1 METGIAGLATGIG
14 NQTLNGTLDNP
25 LNSSINQPQNKPID
39 NKLIKES
46 QPFYPT
52 NLGVNQE
59 NILTQNFQKR
69 PQRVAPIHVPI
80 LIPINNKQQK
90 QKQAENRGINENQNK
105 KSMPN
110 ERSIFMN
117 EYFGDEKIL

>member
-59 NILTQNFQKR
+59 NILT
-69 PQRVAPIHVPI
+69 
-80 LIPINNKQQK
+80 
-90 QKQAENRGINENQNK
+90 
-105 KSMPN
+105 
-110 ERSIFMN
+110 
-117 EYFGDEKIL
+117 

>member
-1 METGIAGLATGIG
+1 
-14 NQTLNGTLDNP
+14 
-25 LNSSINQPQNKPID
+25 
-39 NKLIKES
+39 
-46 QPFYPT
+46 
-52 NLGVNQE
+52 
-59 NILTQNFQKR
+59 
-69 PQRVAPIHVPI
+69 VPI